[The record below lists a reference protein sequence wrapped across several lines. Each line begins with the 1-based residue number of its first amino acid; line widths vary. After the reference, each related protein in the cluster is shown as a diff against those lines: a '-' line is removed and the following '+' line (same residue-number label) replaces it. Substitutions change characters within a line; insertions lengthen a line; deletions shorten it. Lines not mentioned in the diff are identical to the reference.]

1 MSSLFQDL
9 SPAAPFRYFEE
20 ISAIPRASGNEAGV
34 AAYLCRF
41 AKEHGLFCY
50 EDDLH
55 NVLIKKAAG
64 AGRETEPALM
74 LQCHTDMV
82 AEKHGHVTHDFEK
95 EGICLV
101 REGNILR
108 ADGTTLGAD
117 DGFGVALIL
126 AVLADDSLSHP
137 ALECLFTV
145 SEEIGLEGAGAFD
158 YSRVSARR
166 MINLDS
172 AEEDTVIIG
181 CCGGLR
187 SDLTVP
193 LHFETVAA
201 TGLCVT
207 VSGLCGGHSGEDI
220 DRGRLNAHVLMGAVL
235 QELQAVTPF
244 RIASINGGD
253 KDNAIPRECEA
264 VILPLDLAAAERF
277 LTSAAATVSNRVIA
291 EEDRGLC
298 LAVARTELCR
308 VAATEDTERILR
320 ILSVR
325 NGVLYSRTEPPLMP
339 ETSRNLARL
348 RTEACQLAVDFSS
361 RSEKEERIAE
371 SRAELDALAAALGG
385 STRHHAGYPGW
396 VSPADAPLVQSWQQA
411 YLETTGKKTAAA
423 LIHAGLEC
431 GLISAALPG
440 LTAISVGCNIHDL
453 HTPAEAMELDSMAR
467 IYQTLCCFL
476 QKTTA

>member
-20 ISAIPRASGNEAGV
+20 ISAIPRASGNEAGI
-34 AAYLCRF
+34 AAYLCDF
-41 AKEHGLFCY
+41 ASARGLFCY
-50 EDDLH
+50 EDEIH
-55 NVLIKKAAG
+55 NVLIKKPAT
-64 AGRETEPALM
+64 AGREAEAPLL

-95 EGICLV
+95 DGIQLV
-101 REGNILR
+101 REENILR

-126 AVLADDSLSHP
+126 AVLADDTLSHP

-145 SEEIGLEGAGAFD
+145 SEEIGLEGANAFD
-158 YSRVSARR
+158 YSRISARR

-172 AEEDTVIIG
+172 AEEDTVIVG

-187 SDLTVP
+187 TDLTVP
-193 LHFETVAA
+193 LCFEAVEA
-201 TGLCVT
+201 TGLRVT
-207 VSGLCGGHSGEDI
+207 VGGLCGGHSGEDI

-235 QELQAVTPF
+235 RELQAVTPF
-244 RIASINGGD
+244 RFASISGGD

-264 VILPLDLAAAERF
+264 VILPEDLAAAEGF
-277 LTSAAATVSNRVIA
+277 LANAAAHVADCVVA

-298 LAVARTELCR
+298 LTASRAGLCR
-308 VAATEDTERILR
+308 VAATEDTERILS

-325 NGVLYSRTEPPLMP
+325 NGVLYSRTVPPLMP

-348 RTEACQLAVDFSS
+348 RTEAEHLAVAFSS

-371 SRAELDALAAALGG
+371 SRAELDALAAELGG
-385 STRHHAGYPGW
+385 STHHHAGYPGW
-396 VSPADAPLVQSWQQA
+396 VSPADAPLVRSWQRA
-411 YLETTGKKTAAA
+411 YLETTGKETAAA
-423 LIHAGLEC
+423 MIHAGLEC

-453 HTPAEAMELDSMAR
+453 HTPAETMELDSMAA
-467 IYQTLCCFL
+467 IYQTLCRFL
-476 QKTTA
+476 QKRA